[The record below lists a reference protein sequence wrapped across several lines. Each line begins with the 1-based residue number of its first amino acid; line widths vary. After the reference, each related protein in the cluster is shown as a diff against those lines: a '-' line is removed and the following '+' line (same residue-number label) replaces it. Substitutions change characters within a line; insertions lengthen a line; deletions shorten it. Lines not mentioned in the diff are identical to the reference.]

1 MYYVRPEL
9 PARLAAQFPGR
20 YALLKNKYWVDEI
33 YAALV
38 VAPVLFLPAGFWESS
53 SIAALSTADLSPP
66 AIPPRDW
73 EPWSRAFSPATFAPT
88 PVGLLSSRLLCWLP
102 LTLAGPPTSSSNE
115 PWIKDDSVLNDHI
128 LTAITFVPTAGALV
142 VVFLPRKGRVI
153 QAFTLVVT
161 LVTFVLSLHLPAHFD
176 YTSHGFQ
183 FEENRPWISSPRSA
197 ITSASTA
204 SPYGWFCSPPS
215 SRPIGVLISWRAIET
230 RTREFY
236 FLFLLQQTAM
246 IGVFVSLDL
255 FLYYGFWELSLVPMA
270 ILIAMF
276 GPNRG
281 RAAALKFFLYTFI
294 PSALLLVAILW
305 LYAKTNTF
313 DFVRLQALLANGT
326 FAPAGSVVG
335 LAGFFRCLCSQ
346 GSRLPL
352 HGWLADVIQEAP
364 TAMAMVVAG
373 KLGLYSIFRFNLG
386 LFPAQSRAIA
396 PLMIVLAVVGLLYG
410 ALVALAQ
417 TDMKRLVAFSIL
429 GNLSFCTLGIFC
441 FAVAGLNG
449 AVYQTINEGVT
460 GGALLVLVGL
470 LYERYGTYDMTL
482 YGGLAAKL
490 PMLATLFVIT
500 SLALIG
506 LPLFNGFIG
515 EFLVLSGSF
524 QVHPQW
530 VAAATI
536 GVILS
541 ASYMLWMVQR
551 IFYGK
556 ESSLVV
562 NRPAFDLNVARATH
576 PLAHGDSHAR
586 DGRRL
591 SLLDQSHRRR
601 HEPSGRQC
609 CQRPASPP
617 AAIQLS
623 GGAQ

>member
-1 MYYVRPEL
+1 M
-9 PARLAAQFPGR
+9 
-20 YALLKNKYWVDEI
+20 
-33 YAALV
+33 
-38 VAPVLFLPAGFWESS
+38 
-53 SIAALSTADLSPP
+53 
-66 AIPPRDW
+66 
-73 EPWSRAFSPATFAPT
+73 
-88 PVGLLSSRLLCWLP
+88 
-102 LTLAGPPTSSSNE
+102 
-115 PWIKDDSVLNDHI
+115 LNDHI

-142 VVFLPRKGRVI
+142 VAFLPRKGRVI
-153 QAFTLVVT
+153 PAFTLVVT
-161 LVTFVLSLHLPAHFD
+161 LITFLLSLHLPAHFD
-176 YTSHGFQ
+176 YTRHGFQ
-183 FEENRPWISSPRSA
+183 FEENRPWI
-197 ITSASTA
+197 A
-204 SPYGWFCSPPS
+204 SPAIRYHLGVDGLSLWLVLLTTFLA
-215 SRPIGVLISWRAIET
+215 PIGVLISWRAIET

-246 IGVFVSLDL
+246 VGVFVSLDL

-281 RAAALKFFLYTFI
+281 RAAAIKFFLYTFI
-294 PSALLLVAILW
+294 PSALFLVAILW

-313 DFVRLQALLANGT
+313 DFVQLQALLARGT
-326 FAPAGSVVG
+326 FAPQALWWVS
-335 LAGFFRCLCSQ
+335 LAFLVAFAVKVPVF
-346 GSRLPL
+346 PL

-396 PLMIVLAVVGLLYG
+396 PLMIALAVVGLLYG

-417 TDMKRLVAFSIL
+417 TDMKRLIAFSIL
-429 GNLSFCTLGIFC
+429 SNLSFCTLGIFC

-460 GGALLVLVGL
+460 GGALLVLVSL
-470 LYERYGTYDMTL
+470 LYERYGTYDMAQ
-482 YGGLAAKL
+482 YGGLAARL
-490 PMLATLFVIT
+490 PTLATLFVIT

-524 QVHPQW
+524 QGHPEW

-541 ASYMLWMVQR
+541 ATYMLWMVQR

-556 ESSLVV
+556 ESALVV
-562 NRPAFDLNVARATH
+562 NRPAFDLNAREQLTLWPMAILMLAMGVASPYWIKAIDGAMS
-576 PLAHGDSHAR
+576 PLAGNATSA
-586 DGRRL
+586 
-591 SLLDQSHRRR
+591 
-601 HEPSGRQC
+601 
-609 CQRPASPP
+609 P
-617 AAIQLS
+617 AAVQLS